1 MPMQESDEFGM
12 CGRVE
17 FTSLFKDV
25 QVADRIEQLCSLVKP
40 NRIFMKRLLLL
51 LVCAAF
57 SCSEPPADLL
67 LTNGKIWTGTDEMP
81 WATWVAVRG
90 GRIIAVGDAKDTYDG
105 KAAQTIDLRQRLTV
119 PGFNDS
125 HVHFAQAG
133 HLLLNINL
141 LDVNNTERFIE
152 NVRATTHR
160 LPKGSWITGGD
171 WGAYEAWAMGSA
183 GGKNKSVFVPHKNM
197 IDSITKEYPVLVS
210 RYDRKSGLANSA
222 ALNFLSIE
230 SESGLLNEK
239 ELADARE
246 RIPDK
251 PFEQRMAEARRALE
265 ECRKWGLTT
274 VQDMSPLDQLD
285 VYNKLREQGELTCR
299 INFSPNRLS
308 DQTMMIEKKWVIDWS
323 DIDHPH
329 PAGDEWISFGTL
341 KTHID
346 GIMGAR
352 TARFYEPY
360 SDNDV
365 ENVAWRGG
373 WREFS
378 RDMPAF
384 KSGILSADAA
394 NIQVRIH
401 SIGDEAN
408 SILLDILDTMKLVNG
423 ERDRRF
429 RIVHAQVVHPDDF
442 KRFRNHQVIAEVQP
456 FHVTD
461 DMRWMEE
468 RIGFER
474 CKGAYAFKTLKENGC
489 ILSFGSDWPGTN
501 ASYYPV
507 NPLYGLFAA
516 VTRQTVQGEPKE
528 GWFPDQK
535 LSLDESLRAYT
546 EGAAYGAYE
555 NEMKGTIEKGKL
567 ADFAVLRED
576 LFSIEPLRWLQTKVD
591 LTIVGGQLV
600 YESKD

>member
-1 MPMQESDEFGM
+1 
-12 CGRVE
+12 
-17 FTSLFKDV
+17 
-25 QVADRIEQLCSLVKP
+25 
-40 NRIFMKRLLLL
+40 MKRLLAICLF
-51 LVCAAF
+51 AIY
-57 SCSEPPADLL
+57 SCTEPPADLL
-67 LTNGKIWTGTDEMP
+67 LTNGKIWTGDKDMP
-81 WATWVAVRG
+81 WASWVAIRG
-90 GRIIAVGDAKDTYDG
+90 SRIIAVGKADEPFSG
-105 KAAQTIDLRQRLTV
+105 KAVKTIDLKGRLTL

-141 LDVNNTERFIE
+141 LDVNNTERFIA
-152 NVRATTHR
+152 NVRETTKR
-160 LPKGSWITGGD
+160 LPAGSWITGGD

-183 GGKNKSVFVPHKNM
+183 GGKNKAIFVPHKDM
-197 IDSITKEYPVLVS
+197 IDSITRDFPVLVS
-210 RYDRKSGLANSA
+210 RYDRKSGLANSK
-222 ALNFLSIE
+222 ALDFLGIE
-230 SESGLLNEK
+230 SETGLLDEK
-239 ELADARE
+239 ALADARE
-246 RIPDK
+246 KIPEK

-265 ECRKWGLTT
+265 ECRRWGVTT

-285 VYNKLREQGELTCR
+285 VYNKLREGDELTCR

-308 DQTMMIEKKWVIDWS
+308 DYTMMKEKGWVIDWS
-323 DIDHPH
+323 DKDHPH
-329 PAGDEWISFGTL
+329 TAGDEWISFGTL

-378 RDMPAF
+378 RDMPSF
-384 KSGILSADAA
+384 KSMILAADAA

-423 ERDRRF
+423 ERGRRF
-429 RIVHAQVVHPDDF
+429 RIVHAQVIHPNDF
-442 KRFRNHQVIAEVQP
+442 ERFKNHEVIAEVQP

-489 ILSFGSDWPGTN
+489 VLSFGSDWPGTN

-516 VTRQTVQGEPKE
+516 VTRQTVQGEPKD

-535 LSLDESLRAYT
+535 LTLEESLQAYT
-546 EGAAYGAYE
+546 MGSAYGAFE
-555 NEMKGTIEKGKL
+555 EESRGSITRGKL
-567 ADFAVLRED
+567 ADFVVLHED
-576 LFSIEPLRWLQTKVD
+576 LFTTEPLSWLRNKAD
-591 LTIVGGQLV
+591 ITIVGGRVV
-600 YESKD
+600 YESEN

>member
-1 MPMQESDEFGM
+1 M
-12 CGRVE
+12 R
-17 FTSLFKDV
+17 
-25 QVADRIEQLCSLVKP
+25 RIA
-40 NRIFMKRLLLL
+40 LLLL
-51 LVCAAF
+51 FAAF
-57 SCSEPPADLL
+57 SCGMPPADLL
-67 LTNGKIWTGTDEMP
+67 LTNGKIWTGDDSMP
-81 WATWVAVRG
+81 WATWVAVRNG
-90 GRIIAVGDAKDTYDG
+90 KIIDVGDTTRTYGG
-105 KAAQTIDLRQRLTV
+105 KANQTIDLKQRLTI

-152 NVRATTHR
+152 NVRGTTKR

-183 GGKNKSVFVPHKNM
+183 GGKNKAVFIPHKNM
-197 IDSITKEYPVLVS
+197 IDSITKDYPVLVS
-210 RYDRKSGLANSA
+210 RYDRKSGLANST
-222 ALNFLSIE
+222 ALDFLGIE
-230 SESGLLNEK
+230 SETGLLDEK
-239 ELADARE
+239 ALTDARE
-246 RIPDK
+246 KIPEK
-251 PFEQRMAEARRALE
+251 PFDQRMAEARRALE
-265 ECRKWGLTT
+265 ECRRWGVTT

-285 VYNKLREQGELTCR
+285 VYNKLREQNELTCR

-308 DQTMMIEKKWVIDWS
+308 DYTMMKDKGWVIDWS
-323 DIDHPH
+323 DKEHPH

-365 ENVAWRGG
+365 ENVGWRGG

-378 RDMPAF
+378 RDMPSF
-384 KSGILSADAA
+384 KSMILAADAA
-394 NIQVRIH
+394 NIQIRIH

-408 SILLDILDTMKLVNG
+408 SILLDILDTMKLING
-423 ERDRRF
+423 ARDRRF
-429 RIVHAQVVHPDDF
+429 RIVHAQVIYPDDF
-442 KRFRNHQVIAEVQP
+442 ARFKNHQVIAEVQP

-468 RIGFER
+468 RIGYER
-474 CKGAYAFKTLKENGC
+474 CKGAYAFKTLRDNGC
-489 ILSFGSDWPGTN
+489 VLSFGSDWPGTN

-535 LSLDESLRAYT
+535 LSLEESLRAYT
-546 EGAAYGAYE
+546 MGAAYGAFE
-555 NEMKGTIEKGKL
+555 EGSKGSISKGKL
-567 ADFAVLRED
+567 ADFVVLRED
-576 LFSIEPLRWLQTKVD
+576 LFTTEPLQWLRNSAD
-591 LTIVGGQLV
+591 LTIVGGRVV
-600 YESKD
+600 YEAGPDGKY